1 MASHNDILSP
11 ASSSRTRMVF
21 AAGLLL
27 LPLLAAAA
35 LLTGSMRLAPGEVLS
50 ALAAAPSDAS
60 PAAFI
65 VWQSRVP
72 QVAVALLAGA
82 SLSAAGLAMQTLFA
96 NPLADPALLGV
107 NSGASLGVAL
117 AMLLLGGSWAVGNT
131 IVSGLGLTILFAFV
145 GACAVIALLLVCS
158 HYLRGNLAL
167 LVVGVML
174 SFVLSAV
181 ISLLSF
187 YASADG
193 VRDFVVWG
201 MGDFSSVV
209 LTRLPFMALMIL
221 LPSLGIWACSR
232 SLNALLLG
240 SDYAANLGIRVQRVR
255 TLLLL
260 LIGLLTAT
268 VTALCGPISFIGLA
282 VPHMARLFVRSANH
296 QRLIPQTIIL
306 GAIVAVLSLIL
317 SHLPGERGVLPLAAI
332 TPFIGVPMVV
342 YILMRR
348 R

>member
-1 MASHNDILSP
+1 
-11 ASSSRTRMVF
+11 
-21 AAGLLL
+21 
-27 LPLLAAAA
+27 
-35 LLTGSMRLAPGEVLS
+35 
-50 ALAAAPSDAS
+50 
-60 PAAFI
+60 
-65 VWQSRVP
+65 
-72 QVAVALLAGA
+72 
-82 SLSAAGLAMQTLFA
+82 MQTLFA

-348 R
+348 